1 VPESLRESRIDPGK
15 RGALLLTVVAAVA
28 ALVAAVGVW
37 WDRPEPRPVQAVSLS
52 QVTDSAP
59 TTVLES
65 SAAKPMQ
72 GRITRESL
80 AALAPTRSA
89 DPATTSA
96 GPAVLVVSVTGA
108 VHRPGLVR
116 LVAGSRVADAITKAG
131 GATDRADLTGLNLA
145 QKLFDGASVV
155 VADAAGPTT
164 GSGSSVSG
172 SGIDSGSGAPDSG
185 SGASGSASKTGAGGS
200 AAPIAKVN
208 LNTADVAALDALPG
222 VGPVTAASIVSWR
235 EKNGH
240 FTSVEQLQEIQGIGP
255 AKYASLSPLVT
266 L

>member
-1 VPESLRESRIDPGK
+1 M
-15 RGALLLTVVAAVA
+15 
-28 ALVAAVGVW
+28 
-37 WDRPEPRPVQAVSLS
+37 
-52 QVTDSAP
+52 TDSAASA
-59 TTVLES
+59 VMDS
-65 SAAKPMQ
+65 AAAKPTQ
-72 GRITRESL
+72 GRITRQSL
-80 AALAPTRSA
+80 AALAPTRSV

-116 LVAGSRVADAITKAG
+116 LAAGSRVADAITKAG
-131 GATDRADLTGLNLA
+131 GATGRADLTGLNLA
-145 QKLFDGASVV
+145 QKLSDGASVV
-155 VADAAGPTT
+155 VADAAGSTT

-172 SGIDSGSGAPDSG
+172 SGPDSGSGSLDSGSGATG
-185 SGASGSASKTGAGGS
+185 STPKTGAGGS

-222 VGPVTAASIVSWR
+222 VGPVTAASIVTWR

-255 AKYASLSPLVT
+255 ARYASLSPLVT